1 MYSGV
6 AVVFILAVIAGILL
20 FVQLGMNQNAK
31 SGTIRA
37 ISTDDK
43 KIKTKLTQ
51 DDASFSELFK
61 TNLNVAIESKNEES
75 KKEEV
80 QEETKVIEKIV
91 EEVAV
96 HVLDDIA
103 SAVIDD
109 IFNEEKAVEAEN
121 RHKNRCGRGRCH

>member
-1 MYSGV
+1 MLQTSTTTYSTFSHDLTKKSVSKKKMYSGV

-61 TNLNVAIESKNEES
+61 TNLNVAIESKKMKNL
-75 KKEEV
+75 KKKKYKKKLKLLKKLLKKLLFMFW
-80 QEETKVIEKIV
+80 TI
-91 EEVAV
+91 
-96 HVLDDIA
+96 LRLP
-103 SAVIDD
+103 S
-109 IFNEEKAVEAEN
+109 
-121 RHKNRCGRGRCH
+121 